1 MSLKEFI
8 EMGDYGAYIWSC
20 YGLVLAILIL
30 NVWTARRGLAEQ
42 LLHAK
47 RRLKIGSESPS

>member
-20 YGLVLAILIL
+20 YGLTLAILVL
-30 NVWTARRGLAEQ
+30 NAWTARRGLAEQ